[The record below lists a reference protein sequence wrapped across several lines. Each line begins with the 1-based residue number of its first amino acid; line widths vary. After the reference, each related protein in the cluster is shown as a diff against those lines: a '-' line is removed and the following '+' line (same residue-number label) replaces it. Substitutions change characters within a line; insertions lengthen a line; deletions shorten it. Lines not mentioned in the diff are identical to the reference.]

1 MTKRKPLEPIQTQ
14 QNENIMLTDQPIKQR
29 TRSRSSG
36 AQIARQNVID
46 PQLLND
52 DDYSAYW
59 NQYEK
64 LKNLQSALDQTNSM
78 NLEMEEE
85 LFKLS
90 NIEDELKSQISLN
103 QQLYDIYAQYKDQ
116 ES

>member
-1 MTKRKPLEPIQTQ
+1 MSKRKPLEPIQTQ
-14 QNENIMLTDQPIKQR
+14 QNENIMFTNQPVKQR
-29 TRSRSSG
+29 TRSKSSG

-59 NQYEK
+59 NQYEMS
-64 LKNLQSALDQTNSM
+64 KNLQSALDQTNCM

-90 NIEDELKSQISLN
+90 NIEDELKGQIALN
-103 QQLYDIYAQYKDQ
+103 QQLYDMYAQYKDQ